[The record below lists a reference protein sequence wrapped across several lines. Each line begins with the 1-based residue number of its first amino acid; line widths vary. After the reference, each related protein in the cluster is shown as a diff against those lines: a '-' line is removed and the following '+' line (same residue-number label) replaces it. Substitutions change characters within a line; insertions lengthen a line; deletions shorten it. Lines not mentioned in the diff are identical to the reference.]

1 MSLILGVWITSVGAY
16 QRLALIL
23 NQQESKRSHIRKE
36 LDAYEMQE
44 QARANRTLPSNS
56 LINESARVPSWNRSV
71 RTSAQ
76 STTKN
81 KREFGH
87 QAN

>member
-23 NQQESKRSHIRKE
+23 NQQESKRSHNRKE

-44 QARANRTLPSNS
+44 QARANRTLPGNS
-56 LINESARVPSWNRSV
+56 LINESARVPSRNRSV

-76 STTKN
+76 STTKK